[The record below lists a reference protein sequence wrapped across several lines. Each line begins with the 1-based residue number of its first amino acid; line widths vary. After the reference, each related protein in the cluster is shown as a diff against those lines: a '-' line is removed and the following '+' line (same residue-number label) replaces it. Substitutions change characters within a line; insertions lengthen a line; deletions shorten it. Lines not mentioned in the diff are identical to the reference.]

1 MFCPKCGAPLK
12 SGARFCSK
20 CGYSIP
26 TGQGPSGMQGGSGRI
41 PPGTQGGA
49 RQGQSG
55 MQSGA
60 GQMPPGI
67 QGGPGQLPPPRK
79 KKSRTWLIILLSVVL
94 LLLIACVGGGIFYY
108 LNERNN
114 EALLESIRSEYSD
127 EDEEDQ
133 DDADDQGEEAPDASE
148 AEADTLEEENT
159 PAEETGETETEAA
172 TTAAA
177 TEAPTMLETMATTA
191 AVEEPV
197 TITVQYGSQT
207 SLSGMVKVGVQKA
220 TAYDSSHVVQRDSAI
235 DNSAWSAF
243 DGQSTTSWQEGAQGD
258 GIGEY
263 VGISFDREYQVQVIT
278 LLLGNHRSD
287 SWYIKNNT
295 PKTLTVN
302 LGGQIF
308 MASFPKEKTEFA
320 LVLSRPVA
328 ASDIRLTIEDVYK
341 GTEYEDAIIAEV
353 GVYGN

>member
-1 MFCPKCGAPLK
+1 M
-12 SGARFCSK
+12 
-20 CGYSIP
+20 
-26 TGQGPSGMQGGSGRI
+26 
-41 PPGTQGGA
+41 
-49 RQGQSG
+49 
-55 MQSGA
+55 
-60 GQMPPGI
+60 

-94 LLLIACVGGGIFYY
+94 LLLIACVGGGILYY

-127 EDEEDQ
+127 EDEDDKNGNED
-133 DDADDQGEEAPDASE
+133 EEAGDPDSSE
-148 AEADTLEEENT
+148 AEEDTLAEENT
-159 PAEETGETETEAA
+159 LAEETEESETAAA

-177 TEAPTMLETMATTA
+177 TEAPTMPETTA
-191 AVEEPV
+191 AAAEPV
-197 TITVQYGSQT
+197 TIAVQYGSQT
-207 SLSGMVKVGVQKA
+207 SLSGMVKAGVQKV
-220 TAYDSSHVVQRDSAI
+220 TAYDSSHVVQRDSTI

-320 LVLSRPVA
+320 LVLSQPVA

-341 GTEYEDAIIAEV
+341 GTEYEDTIIAEV

>member
-20 CGYSIP
+20 CGYNIP
-26 TGQGPSGMQGGSGRI
+26 AGQI
-41 PPGTQGGA
+41 PPGTQGAA
-49 RQGQSG
+49 RQAPSG

-60 GQMPPGI
+60 GQRPSGM

-79 KKSRTWLIILLSVVL
+79 KKSRIWLIILLSVVL
-94 LLLIACVGGGIFYY
+94 LLLIACVGGGILYY

-127 EDEEDQ
+127 EDEDDKNGNED
-133 DDADDQGEEAPDASE
+133 EEAGDPDASE
-148 AEADTLEEENT
+148 AEEDTLAEENT
-159 PAEETGETETEAA
+159 LAEETEESETAA

-177 TEAPTMLETMATTA
+177 TEAPTMPETTA
-191 AVEEPV
+191 AAEEPV
-197 TITVQYGSQT
+197 TIAVQYGSQT
-207 SLSGMVKVGVQKA
+207 SLSGMVKAGVQKV
-220 TAYDSSHVVQRDSAI
+220 TAYDSSHVVQRDSTI

-320 LVLSRPVA
+320 LVLSQPVA

-341 GTEYEDAIIAEV
+341 GTEYEDTIIAEV